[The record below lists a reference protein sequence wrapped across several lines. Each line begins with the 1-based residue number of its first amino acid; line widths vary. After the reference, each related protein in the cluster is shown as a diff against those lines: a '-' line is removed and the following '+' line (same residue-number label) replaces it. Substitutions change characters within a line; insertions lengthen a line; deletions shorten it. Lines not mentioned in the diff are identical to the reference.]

1 MRFYIILLFCLFF
14 ISCSNSIVGTYEII
28 EQTSYEKKIIKA
40 NIDSLKYY
48 RKNSGT
54 FFLTLKKDST
64 FSLKDI
70 SSQKTN
76 FLEGKWKIANKKVL
90 IYDESEGERIDK
102 SFIIN
107 KNTLLSIQPFMLCD
121 SSKQVNN
128 VIFLTKT
135 SIAD

>member
-1 MRFYIILLFCLFF
+1 MRFFT
-14 ISCSNSIVGTYEII
+14 SCANNIFGTYEIV

-64 FSLKDI
+64 FYLKDI
-70 SSQKTN
+70 SSQKVN
-76 FLEGKWKIANKKVL
+76 FLEGRWKVIDKKIL
-90 IYDESEGERIDK
+90 IYSKSKGKIIDK

-107 KNTLLSIQPFMLCD
+107 KNTLLNIQPLMLCD

-128 VIFLTKT
+128 VIFLTKNNNT
-135 SIAD
+135 D